1 MAGIM
6 TLLLYA
12 VIVGVLG
19 KFCLCN
25 TYIFIN
31 NANISM

>member
-25 TYIFIN
+25 TYIFDK
-31 NANISM
+31 